1 MQEGSRYNALHV
13 AAKAKNA
20 KITRLILDSIT
31 RLDFIGYLYDDNDID
46 SCISRSEI
54 LLDRYLNTP
63 DKGANE
69 TPLHLAVKHG
79 AVEVVQVLLSYS
91 QCQKN
96 NVFNRYKKLP
106 RDVSYLNFKTSEL
119 WMSYMFQ
126 YKFIMHLSISL
137 FLHLSFLFCR

>member
-20 KITRLILDSIT
+20 EITQLILDSIT
-31 RLDFIGYLYDDNDID
+31 RIDFIGYLYDENDVE
-46 SCISRSEI
+46 SCLARSKI

-79 AVEVVQVLLSYS
+79 AVDVVKVLLSYS

-96 NVFNRYKKLP
+96 NVFNRYNKLP
-106 RDVSYLNFKTSEL
+106 KDVIIIIIIMEHYINSSCILVLNFNH
-119 WMSYMFQ
+119 Y
-126 YKFIMHLSISL
+126 
-137 FLHLSFLFCR
+137 